1 MRLIAF
7 GDSWTAGHGVETDII
22 YKEVA
27 NPPLF
32 IQKLREQ
39 NSWPKYLAQRI
50 NIPFINLGMCGIG
63 NEYIYKAVENNL
75 KFINQKDIIVI
86 VFTYPYRYQKHN
98 KYTPDE
104 LFKKFENL
112 LKDYKR
118 FYFNAF
124 FPFLE
129 NTKELPVHYINPK
142 GTLAYQLELSEV
154 LDKKSV
160 WEYDSKMVWNDEENF
175 YEGDYHPNLNG
186 YRIISEYIYQEI
198 KNFI

>member
-186 YRIISEYIYQEI
+186 YKIISEYIYQEI

>member
-1 MRLIAF
+1 
-7 GDSWTAGHGVETDII
+7 
-22 YKEVA
+22 
-27 NPPLF
+27 
-32 IQKLREQ
+32 
-39 NSWPKYLAQRI
+39 
-50 NIPFINLGMCGIG
+50 MCGIG

-186 YRIISEYIYQEI
+186 YKIISEYIYQEI